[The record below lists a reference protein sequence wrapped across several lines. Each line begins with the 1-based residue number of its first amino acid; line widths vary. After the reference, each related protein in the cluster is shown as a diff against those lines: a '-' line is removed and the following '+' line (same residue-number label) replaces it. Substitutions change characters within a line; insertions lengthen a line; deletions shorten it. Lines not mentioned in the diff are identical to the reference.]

1 MNDQLLN
8 TKEAAEFL
16 RVSEASIRRWSDA
29 GLLPAQRV
37 GRRGARRFTR
47 SDLERFMGAKEGR
60 PDDSSAAVV
69 GGEAIPLRAHI
80 ACLYGEEAGRFRH
93 SVPFIV
99 DGLRRGQPTFLV
111 CSGEVLD
118 GYLETLRVAMAD
130 SHSSL
135 AELRVVSE
143 STMTAADFIDYWEQV
158 LSGLVATQPSAIR
171 IVGEL
176 VCAVEMLESLEELM
190 RYEEAINLLAK
201 RYPVIFLCQ
210 YDVRG
215 FDGPT
220 ILRMLKAHPDMYGWR
235 LGNFLA

>member
-8 TKEAAEFL
+8 TKEAAEFM

-47 SDLERFMGAKEGR
+47 SDLEQFMGAKDGR
-60 PDDSSAAVV
+60 PDTSAGALV
-69 GGEAIPLRAHI
+69 GGEAIPLRTHL
-80 ACLYGEEAGRFRH
+80 ACFYSEEPGRYRY

-99 DGLRRGQPTFLV
+99 DGLRNGQPTFLV
-111 CSGEVLD
+111 CAGDVLD
-118 GYLETLRVAMAD
+118 GYLATLREAMAD

-143 STMTAADFIDYWEQV
+143 SSMTAAGFIAYFERE
-158 LSGLVATQPSAIR
+158 LSQLVSGQPSTIR
-171 IVGEL
+171 IAGEM
-176 VCAVEMLESLEELM
+176 VSVADMVASLEDMMLF
-190 RYEEAINLLAK
+190 EEAWNLLVR
-201 RYPVIFLCQ
+201 RYPAVVLCQ
-210 YDVRG
+210 YDVRA
-215 FDGPT
+215 FDGPS

-235 LGNFLA
+235 LGTFLA